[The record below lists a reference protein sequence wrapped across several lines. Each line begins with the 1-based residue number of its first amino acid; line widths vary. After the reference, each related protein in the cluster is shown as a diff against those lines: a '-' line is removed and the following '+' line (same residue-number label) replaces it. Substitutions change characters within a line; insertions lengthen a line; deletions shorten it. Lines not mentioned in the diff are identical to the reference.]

1 MNEIE
6 MLINDVSL
14 LFKDDQELNELIKCL
29 RDLSLCFGK
38 STKNGYSAASSVG
51 KGLKDGNKIVNIPE
65 ELKGYKD
72 YLNSADNS
80 KQLKWHIA
88 GKEYMYLGCSCP
100 YCTSEI
106 VSKKQTILKVAEEY
120 DSKTIE
126 HLNKVLDKFE
136 RLKDYFTEDTNDKIT
151 EITQSIDGISKEK

>member
-1 MNEIE
+1 
-6 MLINDVSL
+6 
-14 LFKDDQELNELIKCL
+14 
-29 RDLSLCFGK
+29 
-38 STKNGYSAASSVG
+38 
-51 KGLKDGNKIVNIPE
+51 
-65 ELKGYKD
+65 
-72 YLNSADNS
+72 
-80 KQLKWHIA
+80 
-88 GKEYMYLGCSCP
+88 MYLGCSCP

-151 EITQSIDGISKEK
+151 EITQSIDGISKEKQNYLLQIKEQVDIFLEKLDALSQLSYFKLRNSERVIDELNKYKIFL